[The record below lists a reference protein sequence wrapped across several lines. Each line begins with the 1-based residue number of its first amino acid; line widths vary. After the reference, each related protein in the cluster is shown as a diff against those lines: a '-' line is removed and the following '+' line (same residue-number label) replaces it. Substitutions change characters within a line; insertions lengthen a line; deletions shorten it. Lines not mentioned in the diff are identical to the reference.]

1 MLDFQTTDPYLSSFV
16 VSIYVLGYAVGPLLI
31 SPLSELNGRVPLYH
45 FCNALFSFSTLL
57 CGKTTSLRSLAVA
70 RLFAG

>member
-1 MLDFQTTDPYLSSFV
+1 MLDFRATDPYLSSFV

-31 SPLSELNGRVPLYH
+31 SPLSELIGRVPLYH
-45 FCNALFSFSTLL
+45 FCNTLFSVSTLL
-57 CGKTTSLRSLAVA
+57 CGTTASLRSLAVA